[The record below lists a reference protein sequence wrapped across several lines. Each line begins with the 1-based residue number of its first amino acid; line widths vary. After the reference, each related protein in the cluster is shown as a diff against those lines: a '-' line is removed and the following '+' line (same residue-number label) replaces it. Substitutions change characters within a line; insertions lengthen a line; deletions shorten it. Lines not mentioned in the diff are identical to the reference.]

1 MRCATVNPAMWMPL
15 SLVPEGRSVR
25 LRRVQAGSGL
35 AARLTAMGLL
45 PGAQVQV
52 CHNDR
57 NGPVILGVNGSRL
70 MLGRGM
76 AEKVSVEDD
85 GETRS

>member
-1 MRCATVNPAMWMPL
+1 MNPALWMPL
-15 SLVPEGRSVR
+15 SLVPAGRSVR
-25 LRRVQAGSGL
+25 LCRVQACGGL

-45 PGAQVQV
+45 PGTQVQV

-57 NGPVILGVNGSRL
+57 NGPVILGVNGNRL

-76 AEKVSVEDD
+76 AEKVSVADAGD
-85 GETRS
+85 GPSS

>member
-1 MRCATVNPAMWMPL
+1 MNPALWMPL
-15 SLVPEGRSVR
+15 SLVPAGHSVR

-35 AARLTAMGLL
+35 ASRLTAMGLL
-45 PGAQVQV
+45 PGTQIQV

-57 NGPVILGVNGSRL
+57 NGPVILGLNGNRL

-76 AEKVSVEDD
+76 AEKVSVEDE
-85 GETRS
+85 GERQS